1 MTKLYIM
8 TGPAGCGKTTW
19 IKQNLPDAKVISRDA
34 IRFALLGDTD
44 DYFAYEDQVV
54 KTFIEEIQKAIDN
67 CETEVV
73 ADATHLTPK
82 ARQMFLNQLK
92 TLETVEVVAVA
103 IRVDL
108 DTCLKQ
114 NAQRAGRALVPESVI
129 KNMWNS
135 YVEPTTKEK
144 YINQVIIVER
154 REN

>member
-34 IRFALLGDTD
+34 IRFALLGDKD
-44 DYFAYEDQVV
+44 DYFAYENQVV

-82 ARQMFLNQLK
+82 SRQMILNKLV
-92 TLETVEVVAVA
+92 LDNVEVIAVA
-103 IRVDL
+103 MHVGL
-108 DTCLKQ
+108 NTCLEQ
-114 NAQRAGRALVPESVI
+114 NAQRSGRAFVPETVI
-129 KNMWNS
+129 KNMWKA
-135 YVEPTTKEK
+135 YIEPTVNEK
-144 YINQVIIVER
+144 YINQVITSR
-154 REN
+154 H

>member
-1 MTKLYIM
+1 M

-34 IRFALLGDTD
+34 IRFLMLKEDD

-54 KTFIEEIQKAIDN
+54 KTFFEEIQKAIDN
-67 CETEVV
+67 GEAEVV

-82 ARQMFLNQLK
+82 TRQMFLNKLK
-92 TLETVEVVAVA
+92 NLETVEVVAVA
-103 IRVDL
+103 MRVDL

-114 NAQRAGRALVPESVI
+114 NAQRTGRALVPESVI
-129 KNMWNS
+129 KNMWSS
-135 YVEPTTKEK
+135 YIEPTTKEK